1 MSSAE
6 AFETVARSLRDAG
19 SFLQVFGSL
28 PAGDPDAVNAALR
41 ARFAYLARIVHPDQ
55 APAAAKARAA
65 DVFAELQHLRRG
77 AERAIAAGA
86 YDKPIPA
93 DLRSGAAEA
102 ATVLQSPTASYRLDC
117 APFATGDFSRLYRAR
132 TGDAAARPVI
142 VKIAAAPTDNPA
154 LEHEARIVGRFHG
167 APADDP
173 LRRTARYVPALF
185 DSFLLPDAAG
195 RRFRVNVLPY
205 EDGFVALSDVL
216 AAYPDGL
223 DPRDAAWI
231 CRRVLAQT
239 LAAAMAGVVH
249 GALTPDHVL
258 IHPLSH
264 EPRHIGWSHALDGGG
279 RLARIVTR
287 WRDWYPPEVF
297 DKQNVDHRSDLYM
310 AGKTMLRLFGAD
322 PASDVLPPVVPAELA
337 SVVLRCVRKARIERP
352 HDGRQ
357 VLDAFT
363 RVVRKLWGTAYR
375 PLTLPTHGP
384 RSNAHQTRKERSH
397 G

>member
-6 AFETVARSLRDAG
+6 AFETVARSVRDAG

-55 APAAAKARAA
+55 APAAAKARAG
-65 DVFAELQHLRRG
+65 DVFAELQRLRRG
-77 AERAIAAGA
+77 AELAIAAGA
-86 YDKPIPA
+86 YDEPIPPG
-93 DLRSGAAEA
+93 LRSGAAEA
-102 ATVLQSPTASYRLDC
+102 ATVLQSPMARYRLDA
-117 APFATGDFSRLYRAR
+117 APFATGDFSRLYRAC
-132 TGDAAARPVI
+132 TGDAIARPVV

-154 LEHEARIVGRFHG
+154 LEHEARIAARFHD

-173 LRRTARYVPALF
+173 LRRTARYVPALL
-185 DSFLLPDAAG
+185 DCFLLPDAAG

-205 EDGFVALSDVL
+205 EDGFVALSDVA

-264 EPRHIGWSHALDGGG
+264 EPRHIGWAHALDGGG

-310 AGKTMLRLFGAD
+310 AGKTMLRLFGGD
-322 PASDVLPPVVPAELA
+322 PACNSLPPAVPGELA
-337 SVVLRCVRKARIERP
+337 SVILRCVRKARAERP

-363 RVVRKLWGTAYR
+363 RVVRKLWGTSYR
-375 PLTLPTHGP
+375 PLTLPRHGP
-384 RSNAHQTRKERSH
+384 RSNSH
-397 G
+397 

>member
-1 MSSAE
+1 MEQPETAMCSAE
-6 AFETVARSLRDAG
+6 AFDTVARSLRDAG

-28 PAGDPDAVNAALR
+28 PAGDPDAVNATLR

-65 DVFAELQHLRRG
+65 DVFAELQRLRRG
-77 AERAIAAGA
+77 AERAIADGA

-102 ATVLQSPTASYRLDC
+102 ETILQSPAARYRLDA
-117 APFATGDFSRLYRAR
+117 APFTIGDFSRLYRAR
-132 TGDAAARPVI
+132 TGDVAAQPVI

-154 LEHEARIVGRFHG
+154 LEHEARIVARFHG
-167 APADDP
+167 APAGDP
-173 LRRTARYVPALF
+173 LRPTARYVPPLL
-185 DSFLLPDAAG
+185 DSFLLPDADG
-195 RRFRVNVLPY
+195 RRFRVNVMPA
-205 EDGFVALSDVL
+205 EDGFVALSDVI

-264 EPRHIGWSHALDGGG
+264 EPRHIGWAHALDGGG

-297 DKQNVDHRSDLYM
+297 DKQTVDHRSDLFM
-310 AGKTMLRLFGAD
+310 AGKTMLRLFGGD
-322 PASDVLPPVVPAELA
+322 PASDVLLPTVPAELA
-337 SVVLRCVRKARIERP
+337 GVVLRCVRKARNERP

-375 PLTLPTHGP
+375 PLTLPTHGT
-384 RSNAHQTRKERSH
+384 RSNTHQS
-397 G
+397 

>member
-1 MSSAE
+1 MMEAQRTDPAMSSAE
-6 AFETVARSLRDAG
+6 AFETVARSLRDAA
-19 SFLQVFGSL
+19 SYLQVFGSL
-28 PAGDPDAVNAALR
+28 PVDDPGELNAGLR

-55 APAAAKARAA
+55 APTAAKARAA
-65 DVFAELQHLRRG
+65 DVFADLQRLRRG
-77 AERAIAAGA
+77 AERAIADGT

-93 DLRSGAAEA
+93 DTLSAGAAA
-102 ATVLQSPTASYRLDC
+102 ATVLRSPTASYRLD
-117 APFATGDFSRLYRAR
+117 ATPMRSGDFSRLYRGR
-132 TGDAAARPVI
+132 TCDAASRPVI

-154 LEHEARIVGRFHG
+154 LEQEARIVGRFHG
-167 APADDP
+167 APAGSP
-173 LRRTARYVPALF
+173 LRGTARYVPTLL

-195 RRFRVNVLPY
+195 RRFRANVMPF
-205 EDGFVALSDVL
+205 EAGFVALADVI

-258 IHPLSH
+258 VHPLSH
-264 EPRHIGWSHALDGGG
+264 EPRHIGWAHALAGGG
-279 RLARIVTR
+279 RIARIVTR

-310 AGKTMLRLFGAD
+310 AGKTMLRLFGGD
-322 PASDVLPPVVPAELA
+322 PARNTLPPAVPGDLA
-337 SVVLRCVRKARIERP
+337 RVVLRCVREARAERP

-363 RVVRKLWGTAYR
+363 RVVRGLWGTVYR
-375 PLTLPTHGP
+375 PLTLP
-384 RSNAHQTRKERSH
+384 AH
-397 G
+397 

>member
-6 AFETVARSLRDAG
+6 AFETVARSLQDAA
-19 SFLQVFGSL
+19 SFLQVFGNL
-28 PAGDPDAVNAALR
+28 PAGDPDEVNAALR
-41 ARFAYLARIVHPDQ
+41 TRFAYLARIVHPDQ

-65 DVFAELQHLRRG
+65 DVFAELQRLRRG
-77 AERAIAAGA
+77 AERAIADGA
-86 YDKPIPA
+86 YEKPIPA
-93 DLRSGAAEA
+93 ELRSGAAETV
-102 ATVLQSPTASYRLDC
+102 TVLRSPSAGYRLDA
-117 APFATGDFSRLYRAR
+117 APFGTGDFSRLYRGR
-132 TGDAAARPVI
+132 TCDAAARPVL

-167 APADDP
+167 SPSGDP
-173 LRRTARYVPALF
+173 LRGMARYVPVLL

-195 RRFRVNVLPY
+195 RRFRVNVIPY
-205 EDGFVALSDVL
+205 EDGFVALSDVI

-264 EPRHIGWSHALDGGG
+264 EPRHIGWAHALDGGG
-279 RLARIVTR
+279 RIARIVTR

-297 DKQNVDHRSDLYM
+297 DRQNVDHRSDLYM
-310 AGKTMLRLFGAD
+310 AGKTMLRLFGGD
-322 PASDVLPPVVPAELA
+322 PVHNTLPPAVPAELA
-337 SVVLRCVRKARIERP
+337 RIVRRCLRKARAERP

-363 RVVRKLWGTAYR
+363 RVVRNLWGTVYR
-375 PLTLPTHGP
+375 PLTLPKHGP
-384 RSNAHQTRKERSH
+384 RSNAHQS
-397 G
+397 

>member
-1 MSSAE
+1 MSSAD
-6 AFETVARSLRDAG
+6 AFETVAHSLRNAG
-19 SFLQVFGSL
+19 SFVQLFGSL

-65 DVFAELQHLRRG
+65 DVFAELQRLRRG
-77 AERAIAAGA
+77 AERAIADGA

-102 ATVLQSPTASYRLDC
+102 ETILQSPAARYRLDA
-117 APFATGDFSRLYRAR
+117 APFTIRDSSRRYRAR
-132 TGDAAARPVI
+132 TSDVAAQPVI
-142 VKIAAAPTDNPA
+142 VQIAAAPTDNPA
-154 LEHEARIVGRFHG
+154 LEHEARIVARFHG

-173 LRRTARYVPALF
+173 LRRTARYVPPLL
-185 DSFLLPDAAG
+185 DSFLLPDADG
-195 RRFRVNVLPY
+195 RRFRVNVMPS
-205 EDGFVALSDVL
+205 EDGFVALSDII

-264 EPRHIGWSHALDGGG
+264 EPRHIGWAHELDG
-279 RLARIVTR
+279 RSRIARHVTW
-287 WRDWYPPEVF
+287 WRHWDPE
-297 DKQNVDHRSDLYM
+297 
-310 AGKTMLRLFGAD
+310 
-322 PASDVLPPVVPAELA
+322 
-337 SVVLRCVRKARIERP
+337 
-352 HDGRQ
+352 
-357 VLDAFT
+357 
-363 RVVRKLWGTAYR
+363 
-375 PLTLPTHGP
+375 
-384 RSNAHQTRKERSH
+384 
-397 G
+397 